1 MGTALCF
8 GFVCIWHGASTAVV
22 QPFLVISRFSNG
34 LNCYC
39 YLGDLVCV
47 KLLWHLSGNN
57 GQIFLYLLAYC
68 KLESTDL
75 NGADVHA
82 M

>member
-1 MGTALCF
+1 MFWFCLYMAWSFNCSGTTF
-8 GFVCIWHGASTAVV
+8 ED
-22 QPFLVISRFSNG
+22 ISRFSNG

-75 NGADVHA
+75 NGADVHV